1 MEVFGWNILLSAN
14 LLFLSYQIK
23 NASLIND
30 YRALGISLSLELFF
44 EKYNGYFFMS
54 AFWWTYTGLK
64 QMRIIYLLYFISFF
78 PSFFFCYTMGP
89 IIYFMNGKSLQN
101 ILSTS
106 SKKSW
111 KDFEKLMKCL
121 CTFLGLVEYLSTE
134 ISTSKQKKFNL
145 VTFVDTPGKTFFFL
159 VFSDFS

>member
-1 MEVFGWNILLSAN
+1 MEVFGWNISLSAN

-54 AFWWTYTGLK
+54 AFWWTYLVKTNEDNLSLVFHFIFSVLFFLLHYGPNHFLHEWQISTKHSLDIFKKKLK
-64 QMRIIYLLYFISFF
+64 RF
-78 PSFFFCYTMGP
+78 
-89 IIYFMNGKSLQN
+89 
-101 ILSTS
+101 
-106 SKKSW
+106 W
-111 KDFEKLMKCL
+111 KLMKCL

-159 VFSDFS
+159 VFGSAV